1 MARLRAGGTRNRR
14 RLGVRPGCSSRTNQ
28 KFNIE
33 FVALANHRKAIRT
46 EIARYAERYRAA
58 QLEHVTGALRQIGVT
73 DDQLPPVVALLLM
86 MGVTQVMALEDA
98 LGVTAGH
105 ETTTAFIAR
114 TIARVDPPSADS

>member
-46 EIARYAERYRAA
+46 EIARYAERYRAV
-58 QLEHVTGALRQIGVT
+58 QLEAVTNALRAVDLSG
-73 DDQLPPVVALLLM
+73 DELPPIVALLTM
-86 MGVTQVMALEDA
+86 TGITQVLALEEA
-98 LGVTAGH
+98 LGVTTGH
-105 ETTTAFIAR
+105 DTTRAFIER
-114 TIARVDPPSADS
+114 LIARIDPASDD